1 MVKFLSILVICT
13 TSLTAAPL
21 GIMVPAYFYPTISN
35 YWSQLDYAAARVPL
49 IAILNP
55 DSGPGSSI
63 DPNFVTVVTNLHK
76 AGGKLIAYVATG
88 YTTSNITSKVEF
100 SINRYLGYYTV
111 DGFFL
116 DEMANGAS
124 SNDVDYYATLY
135 QYIKATN
142 ANFSVTGNP
151 GTTTEE
157 SYLTQPTADML
168 MTYEDEATNYPGY
181 VASTWVTNHLAR
193 QFIHVSY
200 GVTNATEMSNYVALA
215 ASRNAGWIFFTDDN
229 LPNPYDTLPPYWTN
243 EVLYVQSLNAAE
255 PSTRLAVT
263 GVTNHIPTLK
273 VSGAP
278 GAYEIQTTSNLS
290 SWTALPLF
298 NTPTG
303 TGTVS
308 DATAT
313 NRPASFY
320 RTMQ

>member
-1 MVKFLSILVICT
+1 LVICT
-13 TSLTAAPL
+13 AGLSAAAAPV

-35 YWSQLDYAAARVPL
+35 YWSQLDYAAPRVPL
-49 IAILNP
+49 IVILNP
-55 DSGPGSSI
+55 DSGPGSSV
-63 DPNFVTVVTNLHK
+63 DPNFTTVVTNLHA

-88 YTTSNITSKVEF
+88 YTTSNITSQVEF

-116 DEMANGAS
+116 DEMANDAS

-181 VASTWVTNHLAR
+181 VNSTWVTNHLAR
-193 QFIHVSY
+193 QFIHVAY
-200 GVTNATEMSNYVALA
+200 GVTNAAEMSNYVALA
-215 ASRNAGWIFFTDDN
+215 ASRNAGWVFFTDNN
-229 LPNPYDTLPPYWTN
+229 LPNPYDTLPAYWTN
-243 EVLYVQSLNAAE
+243 EVLLVQSLNTAE
-255 PSTRLAVT
+255 PATRVAVT
-263 GVTNHIPTLK
+263 GVTNRVPTLK
-273 VSGAP
+273 FTGAP
-278 GAYEIQTTSNLS
+278 GAYEIQSTSNFS
-290 SWTALPLF
+290 NWSALGVV
-298 NTPTG
+298 NTSTG

-308 DATAT
+308 DVTAT
-313 NRPASFY
+313 NRAAGFY